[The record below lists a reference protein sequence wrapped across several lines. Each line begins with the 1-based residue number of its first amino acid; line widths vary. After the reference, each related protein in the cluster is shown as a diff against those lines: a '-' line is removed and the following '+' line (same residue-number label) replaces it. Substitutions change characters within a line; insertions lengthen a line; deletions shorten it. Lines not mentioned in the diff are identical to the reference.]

1 MQNQNFIEFKKKRDL
16 GSIISDTFKFLSTEW
31 KSFFGTILKAAIIPI
46 LIAVGAV
53 IYYVMSSTAVFG
65 EMAKTTDFDSA
76 FDLNF
81 AELIIPIFI
90 FIGTYLVAYAL
101 VTVNALSYIK
111 SYIDNKGV
119 VNLEQVNILAKDKF
133 GAYVGLFF
141 LNGIILFVGALFC
154 FFPAIYLGVV
164 LSVSI
169 CFLIFQNKSVTE
181 SITDSFNFIK
191 GHWWETFGVLIV
203 VQLIIGLIGFL
214 ADLPATFYQLINTGF
229 GLKNEDA
236 VEVLNIFKDPI
247 YIALMVF
254 SYFIKFILYTVTT
267 VATVFIYYDIKEQG
281 NPSTTIINQIGVE

>member
-65 EMAKTTDFDSA
+65 EMAQTTDFDSA

-119 VNLEQVNILAKDKF
+119 VNLEQVNTLAKDKF

-214 ADLPATFYQLINTGF
+214 ADLPATFYQLINMGF

-281 NPSTTIINQIGVE
+281 NPSTTMINQIGVE